1 MQFEQTQVEGNQ
13 MGNFHGHIAVVK
25 GVEVLFGD
33 WVLAKVDSSFEVLG
47 GEDFFVL
54 S

>member
-13 MGNFHGHIAVVK
+13 MGYFHGHVAVVQS
-25 GVEVLFGD
+25 VEVLLGD
-33 WVLAKVDSSFEVLG
+33 WVLAQVNSSFEVLG

-54 S
+54 G